1 MKLAKRLG
9 YKLIVVMCIIFTF
22 CTFIASTPVEASKVN
37 KTDFYYSGTTKG
49 SYTVN
54 KSFIDKLIESLGDI
68 LDYLLGLLTMGVRMV
83 FIGWTAL
90 FECCLTWLFQGA
102 TGEKIEVDSVSSAQ
116 MFGTDDW
123 ITVDAIFFNH
133 IPLLDINFF
142 NFEGI
147 KGYDATGTEIQG
159 EEQEH
164 NAPQIIYTEENDEIV
179 GNVQTN
185 IVQGEKKDFK
195 SETEEENESL
205 VLVLKKAI
213 AGWYYT
219 LRLISIM
226 VMLVILMYIGVQLAI
241 KSSASDKAVYKRMLT
256 DWVVGMILV
265 FFIHY
270 IMLFIVNLNEVL
282 VDAIAQLRTGTTP
295 LAVYEYGLEE
305 RATKPIT
312 NEELEFTLYDEVK
325 TRAYDLKMTVG
336 MSGMVMYMVLV
347 YYAWKF
353 SFIYLK
359 RYLTVAVLTIMAPL
373 VAVTYAYNKVRTGKA
388 TIFSKWLK
396 EYFFIVILQSI
407 HALIY
412 VVFVQ
417 TALAMSL
424 NSISGIILVF
434 VLLNFMS
441 KAEGLFRKIFNVQGN
456 LTNDIAAG
464 GGIRDLVGTFKGA
477 MATMA
482 VGKVAKNYTKGVA
495 KIVTKPLAKTG
506 EIALGAGMKHRAKRL
521 DEKAKKYAE
530 EHKDDKHNNDK
541 INDYSD
547 LKKAL
552 RNKRTNA
559 IKIGRVLKGL
569 KDGTINLEDLE
580 ELEEEI
586 NSLEVN
592 QPLYDENGSF
602 IGLVDNK
609 YIDKKKSELSD
620 LKTIA
625 NLNDE
630 DKTYWM
636 DEYNKL
642 LNRKG
647 NLKRVRMY
655 VGDKWADIMDP
666 GRYVKTIEDKDGNK
680 TYKKIE
686 SEYEYG
692 SVHFKHMNLG
702 FGKKTDSIGKRF
714 RNQLKFSNLAN
725 LNKEEKETLKAQ
737 AEFLKHEILG
747 FFGIAAGL
755 PLLVAE
761 PAAGMG
767 ALAIGINSASKVL
780 SGTGKRK
787 EKDLKLY
794 KMDSGGKYTFKRFEG
809 KSEHTIAE
817 GAKAAARAQVQEIA
831 NAKAVQEAS
840 MKARMEAKHPKL
852 ALSCKVAANTGKAA
866 QFVTIGTLGM
876 IGGVPGIVAAAGA
889 AGSVKLTGSI
899 LNRLGDNAWTRFQAT
914 ARAAAKADA
923 EAFEKDEKRAG
934 TSDYLNALAENYLEL
949 EHQEYKRDGEKH
961 AEQFAQE
968 YAVILTAMQEKIE
981 QKTDAEL
988 LRDTGYE
995 DEIKTETTP
1004 DGKTKLSLDSE
1015 NKLIDNALIEYAQKS
1030 GIMDV
1035 TKINVEDKKSQIENI
1050 LKTDLI
1056 TRGIIG
1062 RDESVEVVVTDLT
1075 ERIKDRQSKFKE
1087 NNNGREAVEA
1097 KIAGDAI
1104 ISLMQEKNITDP
1116 TQISDEDA
1124 LERFNV
1130 EYNKTIQ
1137 NMAQSSAKT
1146 NNAVEQLNALK
1157 GDGSQSPRAMELEEA
1172 QARVTTV
1179 IQSRKS
1185 SFSDKAKKKIDD
1197 SVAKTMKETL
1207 KKKTELDLD
1216 KKILEKE
1223 EELTSEGAQNVLD
1236 ILSNESGGI
1245 DSSNDGSVEVTNTED
1260 ILKMLQ
1266 LQTQLY
1272 QDKKKMAFVEQ
1283 KKKERVQSS
1292 YQQITGDGLRS
1303 TIDDVH
1309 DGSKRVVASNME
1321 ISEILKR
1328 KKQELNV

>member
-68 LDYLLGLLTMGVRMV
+68 LDYLLGILTMGVRMV

-90 FECCLTWLFQGA
+90 FERCLTWIFKGA
-102 TGEKIEVDSVSSAQ
+102 TGEEVAVDEVSSTNLI
-116 MFGTDDW
+116 GSDDW
-123 ITVDAIFFNH
+123 ITIDAIFFNH
-133 IPLLDINFF
+133 VPLLDINFF
-142 NFEGI
+142 NFDGI
-147 KGYDATGTEIQG
+147 KGYDATGTEIPG
-159 EEQEH
+159 DTEEH
-164 NAPQIIYTEENDEIV
+164 NTPQIIYTEDNGEII

-185 IVQGEKKDFK
+185 VVQGEKKDFK

-226 VMLVILMYIGVQLAI
+226 VMLVILMYIGIQLAI

-265 FFIHY
+265 FCIHY
-270 IMLFIVNLNEVL
+270 VMLFIVNLNEVL

-312 NEELEFTLYDEVK
+312 NEELEITLYDEVK
-325 TRAYDLKMTVG
+325 TRAYDFKMTVG
-336 MSGMVMYMVLV
+336 TTGMIMYMVLV
-347 YYAWKF
+347 YYAWKY

-407 HALIY
+407 HALMY

-441 KAEGLFRKIFNVQGN
+441 KAEGLFRKIFNIQGN

-464 GGIRDLVGTFKGA
+464 SGIRDLANSFKGA

-495 KIVTKPLAKTG
+495 KLVTKPLAKTG
-506 EIALGAGMKHRAKRL
+506 EIAIGAGMKHRAKRL
-521 DEKAKKYAE
+521 NEKAKKYGE
-530 EHKDDKHNNDK
+530 EHGNDK
-541 INDYSD
+541 IRDYSD
-547 LKKAL
+547 MKEAL

-559 IKIGRVLKGL
+559 LKIGRMLKSLENGE
-569 KDGTINLEDLE
+569 INLG

-586 NSLEVN
+586 NSLAVN
-592 QPLYDENGSF
+592 QSLYDENGSF
-602 IGLVDNK
+602 IGLVDDK
-609 YIDKKKSELSD
+609 YIAKKKSELSE

-625 NLNDE
+625 NLT
-630 DKTYWM
+630 DKEKSNWM
-636 DEYNKL
+636 EEYNKL
-642 LNRKG
+642 HDKKG
-647 NLKRVRMY
+647 NLKKLRIY
-655 VGDKWADIMDP
+655 AGDKWADIMDP
-666 GRYVKTIEDKDGNK
+666 TRYIEEIKDKNGK
-680 TYKKIE
+680 KIYKKIE
-686 SEYEYG
+686 NEYEYG
-692 SVHFKHMNLG
+692 SVHFKHFNLG
-702 FGKKTDSIGKRF
+702 FGKKTDSVGKRL
-714 RNQLKFSNLAN
+714 RKQLKFSNLAN
-725 LNKEEKETLKAQ
+725 LNKEEKQTLNAQ
-737 AEFLKHEILG
+737 VEFLKHEIVG
-747 FFGIAAGL
+747 FFGIAVGL

-761 PAAGMG
+761 PAVGMG
-767 ALAIGINSASKVL
+767 ALALGINSASQVL

-794 KMDSGGKYTFKRFEG
+794 KMDSAGKYTFKRFEG

-817 GAKAAARAQVQEIA
+817 GAKAAARAQVREIVD
-831 NAKAVQEAS
+831 AKAMQEAS

-852 ALSCKVAANTGKAA
+852 ALSCKLAANTGKVD
-866 QFVTIGTLGM
+866 QFVTISTLGM
-876 IGGVPGIVAAAGA
+876 IGGAPGIVAAAGA

-899 LNRLGDNAWTRFQAT
+899 LNRIGDNAWTRFQAT
-914 ARAAAKADA
+914 ARAAAKADGKA
-923 EAFEKDEKRAG
+923 LEQDEKKAG
-934 TSDYLNALAENYLEL
+934 TEDYLNIFAENYLEL
-949 EHQEYKRDGEKH
+949 EHQEYKRDSERH
-961 AEQFAQE
+961 AEKFAQE

-995 DEIKTETTP
+995 EEIKAEKTP

-1035 TKINVEDKKSQIENI
+1035 TKINVEDKKAQIENI
-1050 LKTDLI
+1050 IKTDLI
-1056 TRGIIG
+1056 TRGIIA
-1062 RDESVEVVVTDLT
+1062 RDESVDVVLTGLT
-1075 ERIKDRQSKFKE
+1075 EKIKDRQAKFKDS
-1087 NNNGREAVEA
+1087 NTGREAVES

-1137 NMAQSSAKT
+1137 NMSQSSAKT
-1146 NNAVEQLNALK
+1146 NNIVEQLTALK
-1157 GDGSQSPRAMELEEA
+1157 GDGSQSPRTIELEEA
-1172 QARVTTV
+1172 KARVTTV

-1185 SFSDKAKKKIDD
+1185 SFSDRAKKKIDD
-1197 SVAKTMKETL
+1197 SASKTMKETL
-1207 KKKTELDLD
+1207 KKRTELDLD

-1223 EELTSEGAQNVLD
+1223 EELTNEGTQNVLD
-1236 ILSNESGGI
+1236 MLSNESGGI
-1245 DSSNDGSVEVTNTED
+1245 DSSDDGSVEVTDTED

-1266 LQTQLY
+1266 LQTQLH

-1283 KKKERVQSS
+1283 KRNGSRTERVQA
-1292 YQQITGDGLRS
+1292 YQQMTRDGLKS
-1303 TIDDVH
+1303 QIDDVH
-1309 DGSKRVVASNME
+1309 DGSKRVVAANME

>member
-68 LDYLLGLLTMGVRMV
+68 LDYLLGILTMGVRMV

-90 FECCLTWLFQGA
+90 FERCLTWIFKGA
-102 TGEKIEVDSVSSAQ
+102 TGEEVAVDEVSSTNLI
-116 MFGTDDW
+116 GSDDW
-123 ITVDAIFFNH
+123 ITIDAIFFNH
-133 IPLLDINFF
+133 VPLLDINFF
-142 NFEGI
+142 NFDGI
-147 KGYDATGTEIQG
+147 KGYDATGTEIPG
-159 EEQEH
+159 DTEEH
-164 NAPQIIYTEENDEIV
+164 NTPQIIYTEDNGEII

-185 IVQGEKKDFK
+185 VVQGEKKDFK

-226 VMLVILMYIGVQLAI
+226 VMLVILMYIGIQLAI

-265 FFIHY
+265 FCIHY
-270 IMLFIVNLNEVL
+270 VMLFIVNLNEVL

-325 TRAYDLKMTVG
+325 TRAYDFKMTVG
-336 MSGMVMYMVLV
+336 TTGMIMYMVLV
-347 YYAWKF
+347 YYAWKY

-407 HALIY
+407 HALMY

-441 KAEGLFRKIFNVQGN
+441 KAEGLFRKIFNIQGN

-464 GGIRDLVGTFKGA
+464 SGIRDLANSFKGA

-495 KIVTKPLAKTG
+495 KLVTKPLAKTG
-506 EIALGAGMKHRAKRL
+506 EIAIGAGMKHRAKRL
-521 DEKAKKYAE
+521 NEKAKKYGE
-530 EHKDDKHNNDK
+530 EHGNDK
-541 INDYSD
+541 IRDYSD
-547 LKKAL
+547 MKEAL

-559 IKIGRVLKGL
+559 LKIGRMLKSLENGE
-569 KDGTINLEDLE
+569 INLG

-586 NSLEVN
+586 NSLAVN
-592 QPLYDENGSF
+592 QSLYDENGSF
-602 IGLVDNK
+602 IGLVDDK
-609 YIDKKKSELSD
+609 YIAKKKSELSE

-625 NLNDE
+625 NLT
-630 DKTYWM
+630 DKEKSNWM
-636 DEYNKL
+636 EEYNKL
-642 LNRKG
+642 HDKKG
-647 NLKRVRMY
+647 NLKKLRIY
-655 VGDKWADIMDP
+655 AGDKWADIMDP
-666 GRYVKTIEDKDGNK
+666 TRYIEEIKDKNGK
-680 TYKKIE
+680 KIYKKIE
-686 SEYEYG
+686 NEYEYG
-692 SVHFKHMNLG
+692 SVHFKHFNLG
-702 FGKKTDSIGKRF
+702 FGKKTDSVGKRL
-714 RNQLKFSNLAN
+714 RKQLKFSNLAN
-725 LNKEEKETLKAQ
+725 LNKEEKQTLNAQ
-737 AEFLKHEILG
+737 VEFLKHEIVG
-747 FFGIAAGL
+747 FFGIAVGL

-761 PAAGMG
+761 PAVGMG
-767 ALAIGINSASKVL
+767 ALALGINSASQVL

-794 KMDSGGKYTFKRFEG
+794 KMDSAGKYTFKRFEG

-817 GAKAAARAQVQEIA
+817 GAKAAARAQVREIVD
-831 NAKAVQEAS
+831 AKAMQEAS

-852 ALSCKVAANTGKAA
+852 ALSCKLAANTGKVD
-866 QFVTIGTLGM
+866 QFVTISTLGM
-876 IGGVPGIVAAAGA
+876 IGGAPGIVAAAGA

-899 LNRLGDNAWTRFQAT
+899 LNRIGDNAWTRFQAT
-914 ARAAAKADA
+914 ARAAAKADGKA
-923 EAFEKDEKRAG
+923 LEQDEKKAG
-934 TSDYLNALAENYLEL
+934 TEDYLNIFAENYLEL
-949 EHQEYKRDGEKH
+949 EHQEYKRDSERH
-961 AEQFAQE
+961 AEKFAQE

-995 DEIKTETTP
+995 EEIKAEKTP

-1035 TKINVEDKKSQIENI
+1035 TKINVEDKKAQIENI
-1050 LKTDLI
+1050 IKTDLI
-1056 TRGIIG
+1056 TRGIIA
-1062 RDESVEVVVTDLT
+1062 RDESVDVVLTGLT
-1075 ERIKDRQSKFKE
+1075 EKIKDRQAKFKDS
-1087 NNNGREAVEA
+1087 NTGREAVES

-1137 NMAQSSAKT
+1137 NMSQSSAKT
-1146 NNAVEQLNALK
+1146 NNIVEQLTALK
-1157 GDGSQSPRAMELEEA
+1157 GDGSQSPRTIELEEA
-1172 QARVTTV
+1172 KARVTTV

-1185 SFSDKAKKKIDD
+1185 SFSDRAKKKIDD
-1197 SVAKTMKETL
+1197 SASKTMKETL
-1207 KKKTELDLD
+1207 KKRTELDLD

-1223 EELTSEGAQNVLD
+1223 EELTNEGTQNVLD
-1236 ILSNESGGI
+1236 MLSNESGGI
-1245 DSSNDGSVEVTNTED
+1245 DSSDDGSVEVTDTED

-1266 LQTQLY
+1266 LQTQLH

-1283 KKKERVQSS
+1283 KRNGSRTERVQA
-1292 YQQITGDGLRS
+1292 YQQMTRDGLKS
-1303 TIDDVH
+1303 QIDDVH
-1309 DGSKRVVASNME
+1309 DGSKRVVAANME

>member
-90 FECCLTWLFQGA
+90 FERCLTWIFKGA
-102 TGEKIEVDSVSSAQ
+102 TGEEVIVDEVSSTNLI
-116 MFGTDDW
+116 GSDDW

-133 IPLLDINFF
+133 VPLLDINFF

-159 EEQEH
+159 DEEEH
-164 NAPQIIYTEENDEIV
+164 HAPQIIYTEENDEIV

-195 SETEEENESL
+195 ASSEDDDKESL

-226 VMLVILMYIGVQLAI
+226 VMLVILMYIGIQLAI
-241 KSSASDKAVYKRMLT
+241 KSSATDRAVYKRMLT

-265 FFIHY
+265 FCIHY
-270 IMLFIVNLNEVL
+270 VMLFIVNLNEVL

-325 TRAYDLKMTVG
+325 TRAYDFKMTVG
-336 MSGMVMYMVLV
+336 TTGMVMYMVLV

-407 HALIY
+407 HALMY

-441 KAEGLFRKIFNVQGN
+441 KAEGLFRKIFNIQGN

-464 GGIRDLVGTFKGA
+464 GGIRDLADTFKGA

-495 KIVTKPLAKTG
+495 KLVTKPLAKTG

-530 EHKDDKHNNDK
+530 ENGNDK
-541 INDYSD
+541 IKDYSD

-559 IKIGRVLKGL
+559 LKIGAILKGL
-569 KDGTINLEDLE
+569 DDKTINLG

-602 IGLVDNK
+602 IGLVDDK
-609 YIDKKKSELSD
+609 YIAKKKSELSE

-625 NLNDE
+625 NLS
-630 DKTYWM
+630 DKEKTDWM

-642 LNRKG
+642 HNKRGK
-647 NLKRVRMY
+647 LKRVRMY
-655 VGDKWADIMDP
+655 AGDKWADIMDP
-666 GRYVKTIEDKDGNK
+666 GRYVETIEDKDGNK
-680 TYKKIE
+680 KYKKIE

-725 LNKEEKETLKAQ
+725 LNKEEKETLKTQ
-737 AEFLKHEILG
+737 VEFLSHEILG
-747 FFGIAAGL
+747 FVGIAAGL

-767 ALAIGINSASKVL
+767 ALAIGINSASKVF
-780 SGTGKRK
+780 SGQGKRK
-787 EKDLKLY
+787 ARDLRLY
-794 KMDSGGKYTFKRFEG
+794 KMDSAGKYTFKRFEG

-817 GAKAAARAQVQEIA
+817 GAKAAARAQIQEIA
-831 NAKAVQEAS
+831 DAKAQQDAA
-840 MKARMEAKHPKL
+840 MKARMQAKHPKL
-852 ALSCKVAANTGKAA
+852 ALSCKMAANAGEAA
-866 QFVTIGTLGM
+866 HFATIGTIAM
-876 IGGVPGIVAAAGA
+876 IGGAPAIVAVATAAA
-889 AGSVKLTGSI
+889 STKLTGSI
-899 LNRLGDNAWTRFQAT
+899 LRGRLGDNAWTRFQAT

-923 EAFEKDEKRAG
+923 KALEQDEKSAG
-934 TSDYLNALAENYLEL
+934 TADLLNVLAENYLEF

-961 AEQFAQE
+961 AEKFAQE
-968 YAVILTAMQEKIE
+968 YAVILTAMQEKIDE
-981 QKTDAEL
+981 KTDAEL

-1087 NNNGREAVEA
+1087 NNNGKEAVEA

-1104 ISLMQEKNITDP
+1104 ISLMQEKDITDP
-1116 TQISDEDA
+1116 TKVSDEEA

-1137 NMAQSSAKT
+1137 SISQSSEKS

-1157 GDGSQSPRAMELEEA
+1157 NDGSQSPKAIELEETKE
-1172 QARVTTV
+1172 RITTV
-1179 IQSRKS
+1179 IQARKT

-1197 SVAKTMKETL
+1197 SVSKTMKETL
-1207 KKKTELDLD
+1207 KKKKELELDT
-1216 KKILEKE
+1216 KVLEKE
-1223 EELTSEGAQNVLD
+1223 EQLAQEGIQTISD
-1236 ILSNESGGI
+1236 ILGNEAGGI
-1245 DSSNDGSVEVTNTED
+1245 DSSNDGSVEVTDTED

-1272 QDKKKMAFVEQ
+1272 QDKKKMSFVEQ
-1283 KKKERVQSS
+1283 KRNGTREERVQA
-1292 YQQITGDGLRS
+1292 YQQMTRDGLRNQ
-1303 TIDDVH
+1303 IDDFH
-1309 DGSKRVVASNME
+1309 DGSRSVVASNME

>member
-90 FECCLTWLFQGA
+90 FERCLTWIFKGA
-102 TGEKIEVDSVSSAQ
+102 TGEEVIVDEVSSTNLI
-116 MFGTDDW
+116 GSDDW

-133 IPLLDINFF
+133 VPLLDINFF

-159 EEQEH
+159 DEEEH
-164 NAPQIIYTEENDEIV
+164 HAPQIIYTEENDEIV

-195 SETEEENESL
+195 ASSEDDDKESL

-226 VMLVILMYIGVQLAI
+226 VMLVILMYIGIQLAI
-241 KSSASDKAVYKRMLT
+241 KSSATDRAVYKRMLT

-265 FFIHY
+265 FCIHY
-270 IMLFIVNLNEVL
+270 VMLFIVNLNEVL

-325 TRAYDLKMTVG
+325 TRAYDFKMTVG
-336 MSGMVMYMVLV
+336 TTGMVMYMVLV

-407 HALIY
+407 HALMY

-441 KAEGLFRKIFNVQGN
+441 KAEGLFRKIFNIQGN

-464 GGIRDLVGTFKGA
+464 GGIRDLADTFKGA

-495 KIVTKPLAKTG
+495 KLVTKPLAKTG
-506 EIALGAGMKHRAKRL
+506 EIAIGAGMKHRAKIL

-530 EHKDDKHNNDK
+530 EHGNDK
-541 INDYSD
+541 IKDYSD

-559 IKIGRVLKGL
+559 LKIGTILKRLDNGE
-569 KDGTINLEDLE
+569 IDLE
-580 ELEEEI
+580 QLEKEVD
-586 NSLEVN
+586 SLKIGES
-592 QPLYDENGSF
+592 LYDENGTL
-602 IGLVDNK
+602 IGIVDDQ
-609 YIDKKKSELSD
+609 YIEKKKSELNQ
-620 LKTIA
+620 LNAIA
-625 NLNDE
+625 NLS
-630 DKTYWM
+630 DKEKTDWM
-636 DEYNKL
+636 DEYKKL
-642 LNRKG
+642 YDKNDK
-647 NLKRVRMY
+647 LKKFSIY
-655 VGDKWADIMDP
+655 AGDKWADIMDP
-666 GRYVKTIEDKDGNK
+666 TRYVKVVEDENGKK
-680 TYKKIE
+680 VYKKIE
-686 SEYEYG
+686 NEYEYG
-692 SVHFKHMNLG
+692 SVHFKHFNLG
-702 FGKKTDSIGKRF
+702 FGKKTDSVSKRL
-714 RNQLKFSNLAN
+714 RQQLKFSNLAN

-737 AEFLKHEILG
+737 VEFLKHEIVG

-767 ALAIGINSASKVL
+767 ALALGINSASQVL

-794 KMDSGGKYTFKRFEG
+794 KMDTVGKYTFKKFEG

-817 GAKAAARAQVQEIA
+817 GAKVAARAQVREIVD
-831 NAKAVQEAS
+831 AKAMQEAS

-852 ALSCKVAANTGKAA
+852 ALSCKIAANTGKAA
-866 QFVTIGTLGM
+866 QFLTIGTLGM
-876 IGGVPGIVAAAGA
+876 IGGAPGIVAAVGA

-914 ARAAAKADA
+914 ARAAAKADGKA
-923 EAFEKDEKRAG
+923 LEQNEKSAG
-934 TSDYLNALAENYLEL
+934 TADYLNLLAENYLEL
-949 EHQEYKRDGEKH
+949 EHQEYKRDSEKH
-961 AEQFAQE
+961 AEKFAQE

-995 DEIKTETTP
+995 EEIKTEKTP

-1015 NKLIDNALIEYAQKS
+1015 NKLIDDALIEYAQKS

-1050 LKTDLI
+1050 LKTYLI

-1062 RDESVEVVVTDLT
+1062 RDENVESVVTNLI

-1087 NNNGREAVEA
+1087 NNNGREAVEN

-1130 EYNKTIQ
+1130 EYNKIIQ
-1137 NMAQSSAKT
+1137 NMSQSSEKT
-1146 NNAVEQLNALK
+1146 NNIVEQLNALK
-1157 GDGSQSPRAMELEEA
+1157 GDGSQSPRAIELEEA
-1172 QARVTTV
+1172 KVRVTTV

-1185 SFSDKAKKKIDD
+1185 SFSDRAKKKIDD
-1197 SVAKTMKETL
+1197 SASKTMKETL
-1207 KKKTELDLD
+1207 KKKTELELD

-1223 EELTSEGAQNVLD
+1223 EELTNGETQNVLD
-1236 ILSNESGGI
+1236 ILNNESGGI
-1245 DSSNDGSVEVTNTED
+1245 DSSNDGSVEVTDTED

-1272 QDKKKMAFVEQ
+1272 QDKKKMSFVEQ
-1283 KKKERVQSS
+1283 KRNGTREERVQA
-1292 YQQITGDGLRS
+1292 YQQMTRDGLRNQ
-1303 TIDDVH
+1303 IDDFH
-1309 DGSKRVVASNME
+1309 DGSRSVVASNME